1 MRFYNICIEG
11 PDCSGKTTLFNK
23 IHKATNF
30 AYNIQ
35 DRSFVSMYVHS
46 KFYGR
51 EDASF
56 WYEKLFEDLKRL
68 NTLYV
73 IVVPKEE
80 VLVRR
85 IEKRGDNFQDSES
98 IKHLR
103 EAFFTLARFRLSF
116 LPNVI
121 FTEGDDT
128 DIICEE
134 VLTRLRVLETLK
146 GGDLIRSFVMN
157 GFENEQVDISLKDT
171 VDINNLDY
179 DVLKFPEEEA
189 YYNKICEKFMTTIR
203 KQLMGLDCQIQ
214 KHDSRRFIYT
224 DDSCISMV
232 HALWRKNKLSV
243 SATLRSSNVMNTLWA
258 DYEFLKILSYYIADE
273 LNVEDFPIELTV
285 NIRSAHIIP

>member
-1 MRFYNICIEG
+1 LRFYNICIEG

-51 EDASF
+51 EDTSF

-98 IKHLR
+98 IKNLR
-103 EAFFTLARFRLSF
+103 ETFFTLARFRLSF

-121 FTEGDDT
+121 FTENDDT
-128 DIICEE
+128 DLICEE

-157 GFENEQVDISLKDT
+157 GFENEQIDISFKDI

-179 DVLKFPEEEA
+179 DVLKFPEEEE
-189 YYNKICEKFMTTIR
+189 YYNKICEKIMTTIR
-203 KQLMGLDCQIQ
+203 KQLMGLNCQIQ

-273 LNVEDFPIELTV
+273 LNVEDCPIELTV